1 MSGAAES
8 QAVAGT
14 GGGER
19 CAHGEPA
26 AGRCLVTAVGAAG
39 DEVRTEA
46 RVLVPGGMSGPAWAT
61 HPDGSATHPVGPVTD
76 SDGSATHPVGSATVE
91 GRPLRIAPVSFWGGV
106 DATGRIADVHHPHH
120 GTPVAGRILVLEAS
134 RGSSSGSS
142 VLAELIVTGR
152 APAAFV
158 LAEPDAIIAAG
169 CLAAAELT
177 DAASVP
183 PVVQVEP
190 EQLESIGAAARVGI
204 RQGLLSP
211 RGGEFR

>member
-1 MSGAAES
+1 VSGAAES

-46 RVLVPGGMSGPAWAT
+46 RVLVPGGVSGAGPEAD
-61 HPDGSATHPVGPVTD
+61 PDERV
-76 SDGSATHPVGSATVE
+76 TVE

-106 DATGRIADVHHPHH
+106 DAAGRIADVHHPHH
-120 GTPVAGRILVLEAS
+120 GTLVTGRVLVLEAS
-134 RGSSSGSS
+134 KGSSSGSS

-183 PVVQVEP
+183 PVVQVEAGR
-190 EQLESIGAAARVGI
+190 LDAVGAAARVGI

>member
-1 MSGAAES
+1 M
-8 QAVAGT
+8 
-14 GGGER
+14 
-19 CAHGEPA
+19 
-26 AGRCLVTAVGAAG
+26 
-39 DEVRTEA
+39 EA

-61 HPDGSATHPVGPVTD
+61 HPVGPVTD
-76 SDGSATHPVGSATVE
+76 SDGRVTDPDGPATVE

-120 GTPVAGRILVLEAS
+120 GTLVTGRILVLEAS
-134 RGSSSGSS
+134 KGSSSGSS

-183 PVVQVEP
+183 PVVQVEAGR
-190 EQLESIGAAARVGI
+190 LDAVGAAARVGI